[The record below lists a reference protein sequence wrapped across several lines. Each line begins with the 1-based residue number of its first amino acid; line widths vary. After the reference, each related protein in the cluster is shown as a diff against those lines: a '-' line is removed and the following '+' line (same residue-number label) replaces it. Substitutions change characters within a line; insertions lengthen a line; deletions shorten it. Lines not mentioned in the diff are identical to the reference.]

1 MQELIVGGDFES
13 PGISNA
19 SNFQIFGSY
28 GSWTGTEIEIGR
40 ENLFLNTGDTT
51 NLVLELDGNRNETSV
66 AEQTFTVTGD
76 NKSATLSFDIAARQT
91 GSGGP
96 FDDPVL
102 VEVLDSNN
110 NVIFTQTVTPTSDG
124 SFTRVEFNFDFGA
137 EGDYTLRFTEGGDD
151 NSLGSILDNIS
162 LMVCFAAGTRIKT
175 PRGDVNVEDLRVGD
189 LVSTLE
195 GEAKPIRWIGSRTLD
210 RFDLLANPN
219 MRPVLIRQGALG
231 QGMPNHDLKVSPQ
244 HRLMLRS
251 KVAQRVLGDAEALVP
266 AKKLTHLPD
275 IDVQAD
281 CTEVQYFHFVLEEHS
296 IVIAEHAYTESL
308 YTGSEALKMLG
319 PDALEELA
327 FLFPDLAVTQ
337 PTPARPLHSRGKLIE
352 KMCLRLVQN
361 QKPAVE
367 LAQ

>member
-1 MQELIVGGDFES
+1 
-13 PGISNA
+13 
-19 SNFQIFGSY
+19 
-28 GSWTGTEIEIGR
+28 
-40 ENLFLNTGDTT
+40 
-51 NLVLELDGNRNETSV
+51 
-66 AEQTFTVTGD
+66 
-76 NKSATLSFDIAARQT
+76 
-91 GSGGP
+91 
-96 FDDPVL
+96 
-102 VEVLDSNN
+102 
-110 NVIFTQTVTPTSDG
+110 
-124 SFTRVEFNFDFGA
+124 
-137 EGDYTLRFTEGGDD
+137 
-151 NSLGSILDNIS
+151 
-162 LMVCFAAGTRIKT
+162 MVCFAAGTRIKT
-175 PRGDVNVEDLRVGD
+175 PHGDVRVEDLRVGD

-327 FLFPDLAVTQ
+327 FLFPELTVTQ

-367 LAQ
+367 PAR